1 MGTHAHA
8 LSEHVMLTVTQC
20 QCNGGHRIN
29 DGRTH
34 NLAYLHVGLLALYNI
49 DETLCLVQALG
60 PVSAHTACLQTCLYT
75 THSHIGPRP
84 IQQTQDVESSVV
96 ILPHQV

>member
-1 MGTHAHA
+1 MGTHA

-29 DGRTH
+29 DGR

-60 PVSAHTACLQTCLYT
+60 PVSAHTACLQTRLYT
-75 THSHIGPRP
+75 THSHIWPRP